1 MNDHDVIIALC
12 VFDVLLV
19 LMFAAV
25 AVALGRLERRFR

>member
-25 AVALGRLERRFR
+25 AVALGRQ